1 MGTAGTSSL
10 VVTPGTDGCL
20 FLYTEEAFT
29 GIADRL
35 EQTSPTAPDV
45 RAFSRLFFARAQRVD
60 VDSQG
65 RIRIPVE
72 LGEMVSLDGEGM
84 LLGVRDHLEL
94 WDRLRWEQYQQ
105 EKQQHYDQLAEKA
118 FERAS

>member
-20 FLYTEEAFT
+20 FLYTEEAFA

-118 FERAS
+118 FERPS